1 VAPEFPLPA
10 TPAAIPASLLQLV
23 ADAVRPLAVLSPTT
37 ALVARSGAW
46 ASAFDAKASG
56 LLLGRGPALA
66 GAVAEALRGSSIS
79 RPCIVLPDGR
89 RVNWS
94 VAPWRDADNTVR
106 ALLVFA
112 DPEHA
117 GDELARRLTERDQLL
132 TMLFEKSPL
141 GLNLCRMDGLWIRS
155 NDAFLDII
163 GYSHEEADGVLTYRE
178 LTPREYDVQE
188 AKQLANLSAAGRYG
202 PYEKEFIRKDGT
214 RVPVR
219 LSGFLVEHG
228 GQEFIWSFIEDI
240 TERRALEAELQRET
254 LKTLQAAKL
263 ATVGEMAAGIAHE
276 VNNPLALIDAAALL
290 AEDGLE
296 NGELDLVAEAL
307 PEIRRA
313 VERAGRIVRGLR
325 RFARESPHDPDA
337 TSPVSTLLDDALA
350 MVEARMRNH
359 GVRLVRDDGAAVSVR
374 GDPLEL
380 SQVLVNLALNAFQ
393 AVSGGPGGTVWIRTD
408 ALVGGRVRIRVE
420 DDGPGIPAD
429 ARARLFEPFYT
440 TKEVGDGTGLGLS
453 ISRGIVQSV
462 GGRLYLDE
470 DAPRTRFVVELEQG
484 AP

>member
-1 VAPEFPLPA
+1 MPA

-23 ADAVRPLAVLSPTT
+23 VDAVRPLAVLSSTT
-37 ALVARSGAW
+37 ALVARSAAW
-46 ASAFDAKASG
+46 ESAFDIRASG

-66 GAVAEALRGSSIS
+66 GAVAEALRGASIS
-79 RPCIVLPDGR
+79 RPAVELSDGR

-94 VAPWRDADNTVR
+94 VSPWRDADNTVC

-117 GDELARRLTERDQLL
+117 GDELARQLAERDQPLA
-132 TMLFEKSPL
+132 MLFEKSPL
-141 GLNLCRMDGLWIRS
+141 GLNLCRMDGLFLRC

-163 GYSHEEADGVLTYRE
+163 GYSHEEADGGLTYWE
-178 LTPREYDVQE
+178 LTPREYDAQE
-188 AKQLANLSAAGRYG
+188 AKQLANLGTIGRYG

-219 LSGFLVEHG
+219 LSGFLVEQD

-240 TERRALEAELQRET
+240 TERRALEAELQQET
-254 LKTLQAAKL
+254 LKTLQSAKL

-276 VNNPLALIDAAALL
+276 VNNPLALIDAAAML
-290 AEDGLE
+290 AQDGLDA
-296 NGELDLVAEAL
+296 GDLALVAEAL

-325 RFARESPHDPDA
+325 RFARESPHDPGA
-337 TSPVSTLLDDALA
+337 TTPVSSLLDDALA

-359 GVRLVRDDGAAVSVR
+359 GVRLVRVGGEGVSVR

-393 AVSGGPGGTVWIRTD
+393 AVSEGGTVWVRTD
-408 ALVGGRVRIRVE
+408 TLAGERVRISVE
-420 DDGPGIPAD
+420 DDGPGIPPD

-440 TKEVGDGTGLGLS
+440 TKEVGEGTGLGLS